1 MRTILKAAAL
11 LTMTAGIAFAQQPT
25 FHDDLLD
32 KLAGN
37 WLLQG
42 TIMGKQT
49 THDVAAE
56 WVVEH
61 QYLRIHEVSREK
73 NAQGQPGYE
82 AMVFV
87 GWDQAAGEY
96 VCIWLDTYGGMNA
109 TSLGHAKRNGDVIP
123 FLFKDKDSTFH
134 TQFIYHPEASNWE
147 WRMDSEEKTGMKP
160 FARLTLTRK

>member
-1 MRTILKAAAL
+1 MRTILKAAAIL
-11 LTMTAGIAFAQQPT
+11 IMVAGSVFAQQPT

-37 WLLQG
+37 WILQG

-56 WVVEH
+56 WVLGH
-61 QYLRIHEVSREK
+61 QYLRIHEISHEK
-73 NAQGQPGYE
+73 NPQGQPEYE

-96 VCIWLDTYGGMNA
+96 VCFWLDTYGGMYNSTVA
-109 TSLGHAKRNGDVIP
+109 LAKRNGDVIP
-123 FLFKDKDSTFH
+123 FLFKAKDSTFH
-134 TQFIYHPEASNWE
+134 TQFIYQRELSKWE
-147 WRMDSEEKTGMKP
+147 WQMDSEEKGGMKP
-160 FARLTLTRK
+160 FARLTLTRQ